1 MGLPAVC
8 ALIELIAMPI
18 TGMIYMMLMF
28 PIRYSPLKSLIM
40 QFPSLIIQLPAIFW
54 ISSPNYMQVR
64 FLLGGMAVI
73 LLAYSFYRVFA
84 VPLRTSCAWYF
95 AYCMVSPHTLVGTC
109 YSIFSPYGDIMPTE
123 VHDTDA
129 FGRFLFKIAI
139 IFAVTA
145 VMIYGIKR
153 LYDWLPLSRRNL
165 QRIEFGCNAF
175 YLFFTAVWEIIFFFQ
190 NTLTLRNILPFVM
203 FLGIVSVV
211 IMKLLFDAAEK
222 QQLVQEHEFLAQQ
235 CDLQYRSFQDSLS
248 HEQAIRK
255 FRHDTV
261 GHLQTMHAFLEQ
273 RKYDRIEQ
281 YAAQLAAQYRSRVQP
296 QAGDCAL
303 VNIVVKQYMQ
313 ICQSRGIQLDY
324 RGECRLHSADADLM
338 CLIADLL
345 EYHIARCRDTMD
357 ASQPLIT
364 LELRSQ
370 MDSLIISCKDTV
382 SCTSRASKEAFRMSA
397 EQTRQCGGSLQQEQ
411 NVTVIT
417 VPNGS

>member
-1 MGLPAVC
+1 MGFQILS
-8 ALIELIAMPI
+8 ALIEITILPI

-28 PIRYSPLKSLIM
+28 PIRYSPLKSLIL
-40 QFPSLIIQLPAIFW
+40 QFPIFLVQYPAILW
-54 ISSPNYMQVR
+54 INKPNFMQVH
-64 FLLGGMAVI
+64 FLLGAAD
-73 LLAYSFYRVFA
+73 LAIVAYAFYRVFA

-95 AYCMVSPHTLVGTC
+95 AYCMISPFSIVSTG
-109 YSIFSPYGDIMPTE
+109 YSYFSPYGDILTSE
-123 VHDTDA
+123 VRNATI
-129 FGRFLFKIAI
+129 FGRYLLKLAI
-139 IFAVTA
+139 ILIVTI
-145 VMIYGIKR
+145 VLIWIVKH
-153 LYDWLPLSRRNL
+153 LHDWLSLS
-165 QRIEFGCNAF
+165 QRGMRWLECGCNTF
-175 YLFFTAVWEIIFFFQ
+175 YLFFTGVW
-190 NTLTLRNILPFVM
+190 TLYVIHESTITLRQIMPYIMMV
-203 FLGIVSVV
+203 GCVSVIV
-211 IMKLLFDAAEK
+211 MKLLFDAVEK

-324 RGECRLHSADADLM
+324 RGECRLHSVDADLM

-382 SCTSRASKEAFRMSA
+382 SCTSRASKEAFRMLA
-397 EQTRQCGGSLQQEQ
+397 EQTRQCGGSVQQEQ
-411 NVTVIT
+411 NATVIT

>member
-1 MGLPAVC
+1 MGFQILS
-8 ALIELIAMPI
+8 ALIEITILPI

-28 PIRYSPLKSLIM
+28 PIRYSPLKSLIL
-40 QFPSLIIQLPAIFW
+40 QFPIFLVQYPAILW
-54 ISSPNYMQVR
+54 INKPNFMQVH
-64 FLLGGMAVI
+64 FLLGAAD
-73 LLAYSFYRVFA
+73 LAIVAYAFYRVFA

-95 AYCMVSPHTLVGTC
+95 AYCMISPFSIVSTG
-109 YSIFSPYGDIMPTE
+109 YSYFSPYGDILTSE
-123 VHDTDA
+123 VRNATI
-129 FGRFLFKIAI
+129 FGRYLLKLAI
-139 IFAVTA
+139 ILIVTI
-145 VMIYGIKR
+145 VLIWIVKH
-153 LYDWLPLSRRNL
+153 LHDWLSLS
-165 QRIEFGCNAF
+165 QRGMRWLECGCNTF
-175 YLFFTAVWEIIFFFQ
+175 YLFFTGVW
-190 NTLTLRNILPFVM
+190 TLYVIHESTITLRQIMPYIMMV
-203 FLGIVSVV
+203 GCVSVIV
-211 IMKLLFDAAEK
+211 MKLLFDAVEK

-235 CDLQYRSFQDSLS
+235 CGLQYRSFQDSLS

-261 GHLQTMHAFLEQ
+261 GHLQTMRAFLDQ

-345 EYHIARCRDTMD
+345 EYHIARCRDTRD

-382 SCTSRASKEAFRMSA
+382 SCTSRASKEAFRMLA

-411 NVTVIT
+411 NATVIT
-417 VPNGS
+417 VPASA